1 VPAPPKSTAVALK
14 SLGMRMR
21 EVRRAR
27 GLTQEQ
33 LAAELGMLAPNYARV
48 EQGRQNVT
56 IDTVVRVAQTLGV
69 PLVELFRA
77 PRTRVIPPGRPP
89 KAGP

>member
-1 VPAPPKSTAVALK
+1 
-14 SLGMRMR
+14 MRMR

-33 LAAELGMLAPNYARV
+33 LASELGMLAPNYARV

-56 IDTVVRVAQTLGV
+56 VDTVVRVAQVLGV
-69 PLVELFRA
+69 PLAELFRL
-77 PRTRVIPPGRPP
+77 PRTRSIPPGRPP
-89 KAGP
+89 KRGP

>member
-1 VPAPPKSTAVALK
+1 
-14 SLGMRMR
+14 MRMR

>member
-1 VPAPPKSTAVALK
+1 
-14 SLGMRMR
+14 MRMR

-56 IDTVVRVAQTLGV
+56 IDTVVRVAQALGV
-69 PLVELFRA
+69 PLVELFQIPGTRPFRPGVPRRA
-77 PRTRVIPPGRPP
+77 ARR
-89 KAGP
+89 

>member
-1 VPAPPKSTAVALK
+1 
-14 SLGMRMR
+14 MRMR

-56 IDTVVRVAQTLGV
+56 VDTVVRVAQVLGV
-69 PLVELFRA
+69 PLSGLFRL
-77 PRTRVIPPGRPP
+77 PRTRLVPPGRPP
-89 KAGP
+89 KLGR

>member
-1 VPAPPKSTAVALK
+1 
-14 SLGMRMR
+14 MRMR

-56 IDTVVRVAQTLGV
+56 VDTVVRVAQVLGV
-69 PLVELFRA
+69 PPFRPVSA
-77 PRTRVIPPGRPP
+77 TAHARHSAGASPE
-89 KAGP
+89 AGPVGRHHAGLVRW